1 MTTYMLKVL
10 FQTFDSK
17 QRKHRK
23 HRKTKY
29 YSFPK
34 ELLENADLHKPV

>member
-1 MTTYMLKVL
+1 MLKVL

-23 HRKTKY
+23 HRKTKN
-29 YSFPK
+29 YSFRK
-34 ELLENADLHKPV
+34 ELLENADLHKPI

>member
-1 MTTYMLKVL
+1 MLKVL

-23 HRKTKY
+23 HRKTKN
-29 YSFPK
+29 YSFRK